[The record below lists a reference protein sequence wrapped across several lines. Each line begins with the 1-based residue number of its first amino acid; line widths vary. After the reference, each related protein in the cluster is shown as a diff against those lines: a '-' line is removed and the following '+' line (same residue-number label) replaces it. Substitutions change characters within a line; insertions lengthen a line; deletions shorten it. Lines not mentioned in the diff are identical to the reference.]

1 MRGFLRLFA
10 FLSAIALLV
19 YGLLTGSDNIW
30 MLTLYA
36 AMLPIGYILFSM
48 VPRRTVGWR
57 RNTWKISAV
66 LVVGFIALSLQ
77 LLRQQ
82 FIVANEVAAHP
93 RNGRNLTTELRTQRG
108 RIFARDGTE
117 IAGRVISPNGRVRR
131 TYPEASTGFLVGY
144 YNPDRFG
151 RSGLEE
157 AYNEYLTGERGDPV
171 ERTRATVLHR
181 PPRGNDLIL
190 TLDIELQRQADELLG
205 DRRGAIVALD
215 PKTGEV
221 LAMVSKPAFN
231 PAELVRDPSRPF
243 AEEQERITE
252 AWERINNVR
261 DARLVNRATQGLYP
275 PGSTFKTVSAAA
287 ALDQGVATPG
297 KRYIDTGMY
306 SVGGF
311 IINDP
316 NRPDEDRTRW
326 TFTEGYQWSLNAVFA
341 QIGLEVKSAG
351 MREYARRFY
360 YERDIPF
367 DLPVTVSQVSRT
379 PGFLSDPAALAS
391 TAIGQGQLLST
402 PLNVALVTTTI
413 ANDGVM
419 PRPYLVSQI
428 KTPGGRVVYTQSPE
442 PLQNVVSPEV
452 AEQMTQ
458 IMVTTV
464 EKGTGRRARIP
475 GIDVAGKTGTAQLG
489 REDAPHAL
497 FSAFAPAKDPKI
509 AVAVIVENGGEGADV
524 AAPIARD
531 LIEAYLER
539 AESKGE
545 DGP

>member
-1 MRGFLRLFA
+1 
-10 FLSAIALLV
+10 
-19 YGLLTGSDNIW
+19 
-30 MLTLYA
+30 
-36 AMLPIGYILFSM
+36 
-48 VPRRTVGWR
+48 
-57 RNTWKISAV
+57 
-66 LVVGFIALSLQ
+66 
-77 LLRQQ
+77 
-82 FIVANEVAAHP
+82 
-93 RNGRNLTTELRTQRG
+93 
-108 RIFARDGTE
+108 
-117 IAGRVISPNGRVRR
+117 
-131 TYPEASTGFLVGY
+131 
-144 YNPDRFG
+144 
-151 RSGLEE
+151 
-157 AYNEYLTGERGDPV
+157 
-171 ERTRATVLHR
+171 
-181 PPRGNDLIL
+181 
-190 TLDIELQRQADELLG
+190 
-205 DRRGAIVALD
+205 
-215 PKTGEV
+215 
-221 LAMVSKPAFN
+221 
-231 PAELVRDPSRPF
+231 
-243 AEEQERITE
+243 
-252 AWERINNVR
+252 
-261 DARLVNRATQGLYP
+261 
-275 PGSTFKTVSAAA
+275 
-287 ALDQGVATPG
+287 
-297 KRYIDTGMY
+297 
-306 SVGGF
+306 
-311 IINDP
+311 
-316 NRPDEDRTRW
+316 
-326 TFTEGYQWSLNAVFA
+326 
-341 QIGLEVKSAG
+341 

-402 PLNVALVTTTI
+402 PLNVALVTATI

-489 REDAPHAL
+489 REDAPHAW